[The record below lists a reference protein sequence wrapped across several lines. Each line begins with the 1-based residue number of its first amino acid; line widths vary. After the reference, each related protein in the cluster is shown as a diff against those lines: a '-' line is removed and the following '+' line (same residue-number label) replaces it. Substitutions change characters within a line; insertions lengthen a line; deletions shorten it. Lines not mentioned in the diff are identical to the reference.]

1 MIVNVVIVVVVVY
14 VIAAAA
20 DVIVVDGVIVV
31 VNQWRVSAT
40 LTGRRRNGCRRTGR
54 IVEELF
60 IFRCGVTGGRRY

>member
-1 MIVNVVIVVVVVY
+1 MIVNVVIVVVVD

-20 DVIVVDGVIVV
+20 DVIVVNGVIVV

-40 LTGRRRNGCRRTGR
+40 LTGRRRNSRRCAGR
-54 IVEELF
+54 VVEKLF

>member
-1 MIVNVVIVVVVVY
+1 MIVNVVIVVD
-14 VIAAAA
+14 VIAATA
-20 DVIVVDGVIVV
+20 DVIVVNGVIVV

-40 LTGRRRNGCRRTGR
+40 LTGCRRNGCRCAGR